1 MMQPSALPLSPPRLR
16 MHTKLKRHVR
26 GAAWSELFEEDT
38 LRRRDKCGERIR
50 QVDSDVL
57 NY

>member
-1 MMQPSALPLSPPRLR
+1 

-38 LRRRDKCGERIR
+38 LRRRDKCGERIS

-57 NY
+57 DY